1 MFVLVGEWDVRVEAP
16 KTQVV
21 QKKSTLHEREKELIG
36 KQEQL
41 HEGEQKLNE
50 REEHIVSIVNH

>member
-1 MFVLVGEWDVRVEAP
+1 
-16 KTQVV
+16 VV
-21 QKKSTLHEREKELIG
+21 QKKITLHEWENELIG

-50 REEHIVSIVNH
+50 CEEHIVSIVNH

>member
-1 MFVLVGEWDVRVEAP
+1 
-16 KTQVV
+16 VV
-21 QKKSTLHEREKELIG
+21 QKKSTLHEWEKELIG

-50 REEHIVSIVNH
+50 RDEHIVRIVNH